1 MQSSVVSARDRRMS
15 GCVRIRRSCKS
26 PMANSRAVR
35 APRQNSPPAADE
47 LKALDLKS
55 SKVID
60 LEMFVPRGEVDPVY
74 LQQIRVIGAAMADA
88 GIRRIGRLTMSLRE
102 RMVLEPDSIGPSVA
116 AASATALSAQSASA

>member
-1 MQSSVVSARDRRMS
+1 MRSFWPHVGWWTALGGRGRVQSSVVSARDRRMS

-26 PMANSRAVR
+26 PMANSRAAR

-88 GIRRIGRLTMSLRE
+88 GIVGS
-102 RMVLEPDSIGPSVA
+102 G
-116 AASATALSAQSASA
+116 